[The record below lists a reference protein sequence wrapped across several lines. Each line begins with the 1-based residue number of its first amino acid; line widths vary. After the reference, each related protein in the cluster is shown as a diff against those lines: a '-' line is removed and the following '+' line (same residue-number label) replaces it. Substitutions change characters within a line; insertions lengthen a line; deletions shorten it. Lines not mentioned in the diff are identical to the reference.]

1 MSEQTP
7 SGPAASRSRRWFVI
21 LAVVTLI
28 GFALFVGAITVLAI
42 KIPELKRGKVG
53 VLEVETGDRPS

>member
-1 MSEQTP
+1 MTDLP
-7 SGPAASRSRRWFVI
+7 PAPRNRQWFVI
-21 LAVVTLI
+21 LAAVTLL
-28 GFALFVGAITVLAI
+28 GFFLFVLAITVLAI

>member
-1 MSEQTP
+1 MNEQPP
-7 SGPAASRSRRWFVI
+7 SGPAAPRNRRWFVV